1 MSPPPQ
7 GRPWPAALSASAGL
21 LPLVL
26 IALIA
31 GCGGGDNV
39 EPRPRGT
46 ITRKAGSPQ
55 EAIAGSAVAI
65 APSVAVTDADANPVA
80 GVPVTFQVTSGAGSV
95 SPATPINTDA
105 QGTATVTSWTLGTAP
120 GPNTLSAS
128 AADVTGSP
136 VVFTA
141 TGLAGA
147 TIRGTITVSN
157 DLAAANGTTMGT
169 RTRLAAPPLRR
180 SRAFRQPEYT
190 PDELIVRFRPAPVG
204 APSRG
209 ASALALRSS
218 AVRVG
223 SEIRARMAPLLLA
236 HAATLAG
243 VSPALS
249 AARVRVESSADIAR
263 VTAALRR
270 DPAVATVERTRI
282 IWSARASGA
291 ATGHS
296 LGRLSG
302 PSNDPVGILHA
313 WSHGIMDVPEAWS
326 MTMGS
331 ASVLV
336 AVISDG
342 IRFDHPDIAAN
353 LTPDGYDFVSNPAGS
368 ELPLCAGG
376 SVDFSGDGDGYD
388 PDPTTPT
395 SYLFDFAAGCG
406 QGPEEVASFGLADA
420 GIIGAVGNN
429 AIGVSGINWAVRIR
443 PIRMIGAV
451 GFATPYDLAQ
461 AILYAAGLPAD
472 NGAGGVIPP
481 PTVAKIISIGVAF
494 DRDEAIVREAVIAAS
509 NAGALVIAGAG
520 FNATADAMYPAAYP
534 EVVAASGVGPDR
546 EVTAWSSFG
555 PSVDIAAPGGDFDDG
570 DFSFGVGSTF
580 WDFAAE
586 EPIYALG
593 AGPGITAAHVAG
605 VAALLLAQD
614 PGLTSSE
621 LRSRLIDYAVDAG
634 APGRDDIYGAGIVNA
649 RNSLARNLEP
659 PRQLHARLYD
669 ALTGSV
675 VQTVAVAGDGSYSFT
690 TAPGSYQVFAGQDAA
705 SDGLVGLPGRRWGA
719 FGGSVRPTRVD
730 VNIGASHHASFTIG
744 FPSELE
750 PNETVSDANALPV
763 GGYLSGV
770 VSAARGGDTDVFRV
784 LIAQAGEYTF
794 ETSGVDGA
802 CGFALEENTI
812 MGLYGQDESKIALSD
827 DIDTA
832 ARSFCSRITTTLQP
846 GTYYLWV
853 QGFQGPTD
861 VLGRGGRYQVQA
873 RSGP

>member
-1 MSPPPQ
+1 MLPPPQ
-7 GRPWPAALSASAGL
+7 GRPPAELSPSAGL
-21 LPLVL
+21 LTFVL
-26 IALIA
+26 IALA
-31 GCGGGDNV
+31 VGCGGGDNV

-46 ITRKAGSPQ
+46 MTLKAGNTQ
-55 EAIAGSAVAI
+55 EAFAGSAVPI
-65 APSVAVTDADANPVA
+65 APSVAVTDANNNPMA
-80 GVPVTFQVTSGAGSV
+80 GVPVTFQVSSGAGSV
-95 SPATPINTDA
+95 SPTTPINTDA
-105 QGTATVTSWTLGTAP
+105 QGTATVTSWTLGTTP

-147 TIRGTITVSN
+147 TIRGTITVSTG
-157 DLAAANGTTMGT
+157 ASATMVAT
-169 RTRLAAPPLRR
+169 RTRLTVPPLRT
-180 SRAFRQPEYT
+180 FRPFRHPEYA

-209 ASALALRSS
+209 ASALAVRSS

-223 SEIRARMAPLLLA
+223 SEIRARVAPLLSA

-249 AARVRVESSADIAR
+249 AARVRVKSPADIAR

-270 DPAVATVERTRI
+270 DPAVATVERNRM
-282 IWSARASGA
+282 IWSPRASGA
-291 ATGHS
+291 ATRS

-302 PSNDPVGILHA
+302 PSNDPVGLLHA
-313 WSHGIMDVPEAWS
+313 WSHGMIDVPEAWN
-326 MTMGS
+326 TTTGS
-331 ASVLV
+331 AGVLV

-353 LTPDGYDFVSNPAGS
+353 LTSDGYDFVSNPT
-368 ELPLCAGG
+368 EWKLPLCSGE

-395 SYLFDFAAGCG
+395 SYLFTEAGCG
-406 QGPEEVASFGLADA
+406 EGPDVVASWGSASA

-429 AIGVSGINWAVRIR
+429 GIGVSGINWAVRIR
-443 PIRMIGAV
+443 PIRGLGVYGA
-451 GFATPYDLAQ
+451 GFTYDAVQGL
-461 AILYAAGLPAD
+461 LYAAGLPAD
-472 NGAGGVIPP
+472 DGAGGVVQAA
-481 PTVAKIISIGVAF
+481 TAAKIILVGLSSPF
-494 DRDEAIVREAVIAAS
+494 DEAIVRDAVIAAT
-509 NAGALVIAGAG
+509 NAGVLIIAAAG
-520 FNATADAMYPAAYP
+520 FNATSDPVYPAAYP
-534 EVVAASGVGPDR
+534 EVVATSAVGPDR
-546 EVTAWSSFG
+546 DLASYSSFG
-555 PSVDIAAPGGDFDDG
+555 STTDIAAPGGDFGDG

-580 WDFAAE
+580 WDFTTG

-593 AGPGITAAHVAG
+593 AGTDVAASHVAG
-605 VAALLLAQD
+605 VAALLLAHD
-614 PGLTSSE
+614 PGLTASA
-621 LRSRLIDYAVDAG
+621 LRSRLTDYAVDAG
-634 APGRDDIYGAGIVNA
+634 APGRDDIYGAGILNA
-649 RNSLARNLEP
+649 RNSLAQNLEP
-659 PRQLHARLYD
+659 PQQLHARLYD

-675 VQTVAVAGDGSYSFT
+675 VQTVAAAGDGSYSFT
-690 TAPGSYQVFAGQDAA
+690 AAPGSYQVFAGQDES
-705 SDGLVGLPGRRWGA
+705 SDGLLGLPGRRWGA
-719 FGGSVRPTRVD
+719 FGGSARPSRID
-730 VNIGASHHASFTIG
+730 VSSGVSHQASFTVG
-744 FPSELE
+744 FPSEHE

-770 VSAARGGDTDVFRV
+770 VSAAQGGDTDVFRV

-802 CGFALEENTI
+802 CGFALEENTTL
-812 MGLYGQDESKIALSD
+812 GLYGQGETAIALSD

-846 GTYYLWV
+846 GTYSLRV
-853 QGFQGPTD
+853 QGLRGPGD
-861 VLGRGGRYQVQA
+861 RAGRAGRYRIQA